1 MTSSQLRDSA
11 RHYRDTAFHIT
22 GAANPAAAGEL
33 LRGAMDQLTRA
44 VALHHGLV
52 RGGRPLRRRPVLEWM
67 DATRPDLPSLSA
79 RFPIIARLHG
89 HFYNGN
95 LSSQVLEYYSE
106 GGLELIE
113 DLLNHPLTLEIP

>member
-1 MTSSQLRDSA
+1 MDGRHPPRFAFPVSQ
-11 RHYRDTAFHIT
+11 I
-22 GAANPAAAGEL
+22 
-33 LRGAMDQLTRA
+33 
-44 VALHHGLV
+44 
-52 RGGRPLRRRPVLEWM
+52 
-67 DATRPDLPSLSA
+67 
-79 RFPIIARLHG
+79 PIIARLHG